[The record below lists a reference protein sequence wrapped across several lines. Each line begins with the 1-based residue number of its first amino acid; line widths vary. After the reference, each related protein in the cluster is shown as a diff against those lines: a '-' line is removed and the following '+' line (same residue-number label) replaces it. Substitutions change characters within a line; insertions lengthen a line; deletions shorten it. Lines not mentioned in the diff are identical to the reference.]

1 MQSKTIFRPF
11 STFEY
16 LKTIDKKKKNFF
28 LSGRPPK
35 GMTSVLNIYCL
46 ITYENSVVYMFTVY
60 FFTIE

>member
-1 MQSKTIFRPF
+1 MQSKTIFKPF
-11 STFEY
+11 STFAY
-16 LKTIDKKKKNFF
+16 LKISDKKKK